1 MQPPTQPPSLFWA
14 LLEPLVPR
22 VLVILFVNVGVIMP
36 GSGRKVF
43 SEPPGLLPLR
53 TASPGPQTLVFLRR
67 VRPSFWM
74 LSKGDLW
81 LYKPQEVRLACL

>member
-22 VLVILFVNVGVIMP
+22 VLIILFVNVGVIMP

-43 SEPPGLLPLR
+43 SEPPGLLPLLPG
-53 TASPGPQTLVFLRR
+53 ASDTGVPAQGVAPFL
-67 VRPSFWM
+67 
-74 LSKGDLW
+74 DA
-81 LYKPQEVRLACL
+81 E